1 MKFNVLQ
8 LIFLGLCAA
17 ITIYFTYATIALVP
31 QEVITTE
38 GTVTLGFLDY
48 GMIQFYLFMS
58 VIAFLLYMLAGG
70 SK

>member
-31 QEVITTE
+31 QEIITTE
-38 GTVTLGFLDY
+38 GTVTIGFLDY